1 MKLLAFILLLCLCG
15 NVWHVHTLKAGEIV
29 NASDSFPWKRT
40 DLLPIYVGTGI
51 ALHRHDPY
59 SASVV
64 QTIDQQYY
72 GHTLSAGEAIA
83 RDNMGFAYP
92 LPIVLLFAPFAALPW
107 KTACSL
113 YFLLSLLSTILIAM
127 IWPRVLGIR
136 LPRPSLAILLLATLA
151 CWPTLWALRLEN
163 IVLSVSASVALGL
176 YALQRDH
183 RVAAGILV
191 SLSSLKPQVSLLLV
205 VWLILWAISTRQR
218 RFLAS
223 FTATSLLLLAGSFAL
238 LPRWISDWQEG
249 LIQYQRYTRVRPI
262 LPLPLAAGLALT
274 LAFVLFRNRNS
285 AANSQAFR
293 VSVAVCLSGMLSI
306 APFSWTHTY
315 DYILLAPACLL
326 VLLYTPVG
334 QIGTMLRAA
343 SLFFIALEFL
353 LGPLASVLGASLGYS
368 PLLKA
373 LPGLNV
379 FLPLS
384 LTVTLLFVWSGQ
396 SRQELLTGSTPSECY
411 FTVNETGVDLI

>member
-15 NVWHVHTLKAGEIV
+15 NAWQVHSLKAGEIA
-29 NASDSFPWKRT
+29 NASDSFPWKHT
-40 DLLPIYVGTGI
+40 DLLPVYLGTGI
-51 ALHRHDPY
+51 ALHRQNPY
-59 SASVV
+59 SASAVR
-64 QTIDQQYY
+64 TIDQQYY
-72 GHTLSAGEAIA
+72 GHTLSVGEATA

-92 LPIVLLFAPFAALPW
+92 LPIVLLFTPFAALPW
-107 KTACSL
+107 DAASSL
-113 YFLLSLLSTILIAM
+113 YLLLSLLSTIVVAV
-127 IWPRVLGIR
+127 IWTRVLGICLSR
-136 LPRPSLAILLLATLA
+136 SSLVILLLATLA

-163 IVLSVSASVALGL
+163 IVLSVSASLALGL
-176 YALQRDH
+176 YALQRG
-183 RVAAGILV
+183 RQVTAGILM
-191 SLSSLKPQVSLLLV
+191 SLSSLKPQVSLVLV

-223 FTATSLLLLAGSFAL
+223 FTVTSLLLLASSFAL
-238 LPRWISDWQEG
+238 LPSWISDWQEG

-262 LPLPLAAGLALT
+262 LPLPLAGGVALT

-326 VLLYTPVG
+326 VVLYTPDR
-334 QIGTMLRAA
+334 QIGTMLRAV

-384 LTVTLLFVWSGQ
+384 LTVTLLFVYLAVKSNGQ
-396 SRQELLTGSTPSECY
+396 SFRRFAPGFEASGCPTTRA
-411 FTVNETGVDLI
+411 